1 MKNIMQDFLSK
12 SFSILGLILLLSF
25 VAQAKKVKFGVDMS
39 GLVISPNGVHVTGD
53 FQTIAGFAGGD
64 WNSASTLL
72 SNETGTDIYSI
83 VVDIPAFQKYE
94 YKFVNGDQFYEVE
107 FIPVES
113 RVGYN
118 FNDNRWLYV
127 DSLADDTT
135 YVGALIFAGNAP
147 AGLEL
152 IRYKVDMENI
162 FSIDPAG
169 VHVAGNYQGFD
180 PSKTILYSFVPDTFE
195 VIEYLPTGNYEFKYY
210 NGNTLAGE
218 ETVPVSCSQN
228 GNRFIALTGD
238 TVLPTI
244 CFSDCSLCLPN
255 AVEKIKTLQNQIQL
269 FPNPACNFVQIDLRE
284 MDQPVRVDLFHQ
296 NGQMVRSFSS
306 NGEKIFQLQRNQ
318 LPAGIYFVVV
328 TKSDGSVLKEKI
340 QFQ

>member
-1 MKNIMQDFLSK
+1 MITSLQPSRLKVLSTLFFIAL
-12 SFSILGLILLLSF
+12 FSLT
-25 VAQAKKVKFGVDMS
+25 ANAKKVKFGVDMS

-162 FSIDPAG
+162 FTIDPAG

-210 NGNTLAGE
+210 NGNTVAGE

-228 GNRFIALTGD
+228 GNRFIALNND

-269 FPNPACNFVQIDLRE
+269 FPNPAGSFVQ
-284 MDQPVRVDLFHQ
+284 VDLSPMAKAVKVELFNQ
-296 NGQMVRSFSS
+296 SGQRVGTFNN
-306 NGEKIFQLQRNQ
+306 NGENFFQLQRNQ
-318 LPAGIYFVVV
+318 LPAGNYFVIV
-328 TKSDGSVLKEKI
+328 TKTDGSVLKEKLL
-340 QFQ
+340 FQ